1 MIMPKIHRIKAGRSN
16 DFDREAFYDKLTQ
29 LPNRHLLYD
38 RLSQEMA
45 SSERTG
51 RYMALMFMG
60 LVNFQPLSDS
70 HSQEIGDLLLIEV
83 ANRLKNNVR
92 KVDTVARISSD
103 EFVVMLNELT
113 REKTQS
119 VTQVHIIAEKIR
131 MALTNPYPIII
142 KNEKDADTVAEYN
155 CTINIGVVVF
165 TNDNKSRDDVLEW
178 AERSMHKA
186 KESGSSQIC
195 FNDTDI

>member
-1 MIMPKIHRIKAGRSN
+1 MPRSHLTKESRSK
-16 DFDREAFYDKLTQ
+16 DFDRETFYDKLTQ

-38 RLSQEMA
+38 RLGQEMA

-51 RYMALMFMG
+51 HYMALIFMG
-60 LVNFQPLSDS
+60 LVDFQPLSAN
-70 HSQEIGDLLLIEV
+70 HGQEIGDLMLIEV

-92 KVDTVARISSD
+92 EVDTVARIGSD
-103 EFVVMLNELT
+103 EFVVMLIELS

-119 VTQVHIIAEKIR
+119 VTQVHIIAEKILT
-131 MALTNPYPIII
+131 ALTNPYPTII
-142 KNEKDADTVAEYN
+142 KQEGAADTIAEYS
-155 CTINIGVVVF
+155 CTISMGVVVF
-165 TNDNKSRDDVLEW
+165 TNDNGSRDDILEQ